1 MTNEIRDIVENL
13 VLQMNTQIIGEY
25 DVNDLKT
32 YSCDTKWARIGKIV
46 KDSSDNEYLIT
57 DIAPNEWILTND
69 NDPLP
74 PNLDGVVQLP
84 VPYFISGT
92 KLATNSE
99 WTKATPNLLQKTPL
113 IWLLEV
119 IRLKGFGRQS
129 AMELETDLRMF
140 FLDETNVSQ
149 YYTADHRE
157 NVVYPME
164 QLAMEFINTIGRN
177 RNFKTIEEYEM
188 ITFSR
193 FGVERDNGVFQNI
206 LDANLSGV
214 ELRIRLE
221 KFKENCIC

>member
-1 MTNEIRDIVENL
+1 MTNEIRDIVEQI
-13 VLQMNTQIIGEY
+13 VLQMNTQITGEF
-25 DVNDLKT
+25 NSGDLKT
-32 YSCDTKWARIGKIV
+32 YSCDTKWARVGKIV
-46 KDSSDNEYLIT
+46 LDSLNNEYLIT
-57 DIAPNEWILTND
+57 DISPNEWILTND
-69 NDPLP
+69 TDPLP
-74 PNLDGVVQLP
+74 PNLDGVIQLP
-84 VPYFISGT
+84 IPYFISGT

-129 AMELETDLRMF
+129 TMELETDLRIF
-140 FLDETNVSQ
+140 FLDETNVAQ

>member
-1 MTNEIRDIVENL
+1 MTNEIRDIVEQI
-13 VLQMNTQIIGEY
+13 VLQMNTQITGEF
-25 DVNDLKT
+25 NSGDLKT
-32 YSCDTKWARIGKIV
+32 YSCDTKWARVGKIV
-46 KDSSDNEYLIT
+46 LDSLNNEYVIT
-57 DIAPNEWILTND
+57 DISPNEWILTND
-69 NDPLP
+69 TDPLP
-74 PNLDGVVQLP
+74 PNLDGVIQLP
-84 VPYFISGT
+84 IPYFISGT

-119 IRLKGFGRQS
+119 IRLKGFGRES
-129 AMELETDLRMF
+129 TMELETDLRIF
-140 FLDETNVSQ
+140 FLDETNVAQ

>member
-46 KDSSDNEYLIT
+46 KDSLNNEYLIT

>member
-1 MTNEIRDIVENL
+1 MTNEIRDIVEQI
-13 VLQMNTQIIGEY
+13 VLQMNTQITGEF
-25 DVNDLKT
+25 NSGDLKT
-32 YSCDTKWARIGKIV
+32 YSCDTKWARVGKIV
-46 KDSSDNEYLIT
+46 LDSLNNEYLIT
-57 DIAPNEWILTND
+57 DISPNEWILTND
-69 NDPLP
+69 TDPLS
-74 PNLDGVVQLP
+74 PNLDGVIQLP

-129 AMELETDLRMF
+129 TMELETDLRIF
-140 FLDETNVSQ
+140 FLDETNVAQ

>member
-46 KDSSDNEYLIT
+46 KDSLNNEYLIT

-69 NDPLP
+69 TDPLP

>member
-1 MTNEIRDIVENL
+1 MTNEIRDIVEQI
-13 VLQMNTQIIGEY
+13 VLQMNTQITGEF
-25 DVNDLKT
+25 NSGDLKT
-32 YSCDTKWARIGKIV
+32 YSCDTKWARVGKIV
-46 KDSSDNEYLIT
+46 LDSLNNEYLIT
-57 DIAPNEWILTND
+57 DISPNEWILTND
-69 NDPLP
+69 TDPLP
-74 PNLDGVVQLP
+74 PNLDGVIQLP
-84 VPYFISGT
+84 IPYFISGT

-119 IRLKGFGRQS
+119 IRLKGFGRES
-129 AMELETDLRMF
+129 TMELETDLRIF
-140 FLDETNVSQ
+140 FLDETNVAQ

>member
-25 DVNDLKT
+25 DANDLKT

-46 KDSSDNEYLIT
+46 KDSLNNEYLIT

-69 NDPLP
+69 TDPLP

-129 AMELETDLRMF
+129 AMELETDLRLF

>member
-1 MTNEIRDIVENL
+1 MTNEIRDIVEQI
-13 VLQMNTQIIGEY
+13 VLQMNTQVTGEF
-25 DVNDLKT
+25 NAGDLKT
-32 YSCDTKWARIGKIV
+32 YSCNTKWARIGKIV
-46 KDSSDNEYLIT
+46 TDSLNNEYLIT
-57 DIAPNEWILTND
+57 DISPNEWILTND
-69 NDPLP
+69 TDPLS
-74 PNLDGVVQLP
+74 PNLDGVIQLP

-129 AMELETDLRMF
+129 TMELETDLRIF
-140 FLDETNVSQ
+140 FLDETNVAQ

>member
-1 MTNEIRDIVENL
+1 MTNEIRDIVEQI
-13 VLQMNTQIIGEY
+13 VLQMNTSITGEF
-25 DVNDLKT
+25 NPGDLKT
-32 YSCDTKWARIGKIV
+32 YSCDTKWARVGKIV
-46 KDSSDNEYLIT
+46 LDSLNNEYLIT
-57 DIAPNEWILTND
+57 DISPNEWILTND
-69 NDPLP
+69 TDPLS
-74 PNLDGVVQLP
+74 PNLDGVIQLP

-129 AMELETDLRMF
+129 TMELETDLRIF
-140 FLDETNVSQ
+140 FLDETNVAQ